1 MHIHNFHK
9 LSDTLACSGQPTEG
23 QIKGLS
29 TQQYQVVVN
38 LGLSDAKYSL
48 PDEAASVKQLGI
60 EYFHVP
66 VLFDNPQINDLKLF
80 IKYMSEQV
88 GKKTLVHC
96 AANYRASCFTALYL
110 YYLNEINDEEIINIV
125 DEVWQPDPIWQ
136 SFLEEG
142 IDYINTTRK

>member
-1 MHIHNFHK
+1 MHIHNFYK
-9 LSDTLACSGQPTEG
+9 LSETLACSGQPTKE

-29 TQQYQVVVN
+29 AQQYQVVVN

-48 PDEAASVKQLGI
+48 PDEAASVKQLGM

-66 VLFDNPQINDLKLF
+66 VLFNNPQIDDLKLF
-80 IKYMSEQV
+80 LKYMSGQKD
-88 GKKTLVHC
+88 KKTLVHC

-110 YYLNEINDEEIINIV
+110 YYLNEINDEEVINMV
-125 DEVWQPDPIWQ
+125 DEVWQPDLIWQ

-142 IDYINTTRK
+142 IDYINTTHQ